1 MKYLQLFTNK
11 YSLALLALF
20 FVGIAC
26 LMASSEW
33 TWIIIV
39 SKVIGLALL
48 ILFSRLFTKW
58 ECDGRIDFIYDLFN
72 DDEMTGEQPYGDP
85 EEHHYHGDE

>member
-11 YSLALLALF
+11 YSLMLLLLF
-20 FVGIAC
+20 IVGIAC

-58 ECDGRIDFIYDLFN
+58 ECDGRIDFIYELFC
-72 DDEMTGEQPYGDP
+72 DEDMTDEQPYGDP
-85 EEHHYHGDE
+85 EGHHYHGDE

>member
-11 YSLALLALF
+11 YSLALLLLF
-20 FVGIAC
+20 IVGFVCI
-26 LMASSEW
+26 MASSEW
-33 TWIIIV
+33 TWIIIAT
-39 SKVIGLALL
+39 KVVGIALL

-58 ECDGRIDFIYDLFN
+58 ECEGRIDFIYDLFN
-72 DDEMTGEQPYGDP
+72 DEEVADEQPYGDP